1 MGHRSNQLYAQR
13 IESLPAPKS
22 RWPRWVV
29 TGGGAGMLKPAPGS
43 WGTIPP
49 AAVYGFL
56 LLFQVPEPWRSLI
69 LAGGFLLSSILLI
82 AYGKWACAYFRRPD
96 PGQVVLDEFAGFFIT
111 ALAMPVPQAVLGG
124 GFWPIFGFVSA
135 LYVLFRATDTL
146 KIPPGRQLEQL
157 PWGWGIW
164 LDDVAA
170 GIQANI
176 VAQIVIRYFFL

>member
-1 MGHRSNQLYAQR
+1 
-13 IESLPAPKS
+13 
-22 RWPRWVV
+22 
-29 TGGGAGMLKPAPGS
+29 MLRPAPGS

-56 LLFQVPEPWRSLI
+56 LLFQVSEPWRSAALGI
-69 LAGGFLLSSILLI
+69 GAVIAAVLLI
-82 AYGKWACAYFRRPD
+82 AYGKWACAYYRRPD
-96 PGQVVLDEFAGFFIT
+96 PGQVVLDEFVGFFLT
-111 ALAMPVPQAVLGG
+111 AMIMPVPPAVLSG

-157 PWGWGIW
+157 PWGWGIL

-170 GIQANI
+170 GVQANLI
-176 VAQIVIRYFFL
+176 AQLVIRYFWM